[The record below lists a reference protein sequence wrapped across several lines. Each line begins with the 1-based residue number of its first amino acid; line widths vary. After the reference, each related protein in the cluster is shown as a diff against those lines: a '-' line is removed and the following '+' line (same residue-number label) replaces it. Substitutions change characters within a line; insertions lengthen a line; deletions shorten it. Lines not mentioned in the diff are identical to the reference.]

1 MFNDYDNFKKEFK
14 RYEDHDWE
22 TTYNEP
28 TESEL
33 KLKDGNHWLKIV
45 EGYDKPDT
53 ISFGS
58 SLLPDT
64 ISFGSSADQIFHP
77 FGQKDMVNSPAHY
90 TRGTQEC
97 IDIIEEAI
105 QDAPDVKAGML
116 QAQALKYMLR
126 LWLKG
131 NAPQDAEK
139 ARWYLNRLIE
149 HLADSP
155 GER

>member
-1 MFNDYDNFKKEFK
+1 
-14 RYEDHDWE
+14 
-22 TTYNEP
+22 
-28 TESEL
+28 
-33 KLKDGNHWLKIV
+33 
-45 EGYDKPDT
+45 
-53 ISFGS
+53 
-58 SLLPDT
+58 
-64 ISFGSSADQIFHP
+64 
-77 FGQKDMVNSPAHY
+77 MVNSPAHY

-105 QDAPDVKAGML
+105 QDAPDPKAGML

-149 HLADSP
+149 HLADTP

>member
-1 MFNDYDNFKKEFK
+1 MDYDFFNSEYKK
-14 RYEDHDWE
+14 YEDWE
-22 TTYNEP
+22 SNYLPKHTQE
-28 TESEL
+28 EKDL
-33 KLKDGNHWLKIV
+33 LKDGNHWLKVV
-45 EGYDKPDT
+45 EGYDKLDE
-53 ISFGS
+53 
-58 SLLPDT
+58 
-64 ISFGSSADQIFHP
+64 IFHP

-90 TRGTQEC
+90 TRGTQEV